1 MLVRVKRSYK
11 VALLLAGSAILLCSC
26 AEKKSAE
33 EDSPYEGL
41 MTEYSTNR
49 TITATENGKKKY
61 EFFTPLLEG
70 YTAGAE
76 PYREFRKG
84 VRISTYKADSSN
96 VVDVTLTANYAIY
109 YENRKLWEAKG
120 NVVVKKSDGKEL
132 YTEQLFWNAIT
143 KKIYS
148 NVDSKIV
155 QPDGEFF
162 VSSFESDEEFR
173 YWSSREMDGRMEVEF
188 KPVEPVDSLQT
199 EDAKPAKT
207 KPAKTKPAEP
217 AKPAETAKPKPEK
230 SKPTFP
236 NPTLR
241 PRPDTKPRPGAVPSG
256 PAGVSDSKRQIAPAS
271 DEAALLREE
280 LRMTRNRRQR
290 DESQKSQDR

>member
-1 MLVRVKRSYK
+1 MPVRVKRSCT

-26 AEKKSAE
+26 ADRKDGGEN
-33 EDSPYEGL
+33 DPYEGL

-49 TITATENGKKKY
+49 TITATENGVKKY

-70 YTAGAE
+70 YTAGKE

-84 VRISTYKADSSN
+84 VRISTYKADSTN

-120 NVVVKKSDGKEL
+120 DVVVKKSDGKEL

-188 KPVEPVDSLQT
+188 KPTEPADSLRT
-199 EDAKPAKT
+199 DSTSVKSGPAR
-207 KPAKTKPAEP
+207 PSAA
-217 AKPAETAKPKPEK
+217 A
-230 SKPTFP
+230 S
-236 NPTLR
+236 R
-241 PRPDTKPRPGAVPSG
+241 PRPRPEASRPEAPRRGDASPKRSAAGPDGARSKELLQPKHPLPAGERPVERPLRKAGAVQLERRADSSN
-256 PAGVSDSKRQIAPAS
+256 AVSEK
-271 DEAALLREE
+271 
-280 LRMTRNRRQR
+280 TT
-290 DESQKSQDR
+290 DR

>member
-1 MLVRVKRSYK
+1 MPVRVKRSML
-11 VALLLAGSAILLCSC
+11 VALLLAGSAILLSSC
-26 AEKKSAE
+26 AEKKSGGE
-33 EDSPYEGL
+33 ESPYEGL

-70 YTAGAE
+70 YTAGKD

-84 VRISTYKADSSN
+84 VRISTYKADSAN

-120 NVVVKKSDGKEL
+120 DVVVKKSDGKEL

-155 QPDGEFF
+155 QPDGVFF

-188 KPVEPVDSLQT
+188 S
-199 EDAKPAKT
+199 
-207 KPAKTKPAEP
+207 PAEP
-217 AKPAETAKPKPEK
+217 AERPSEEGAAVEPAPAKEKAAPAPAPVKEKATPEPKLRRRPTAPGEDIRKMDDIRIKG
-230 SKPTFP
+230 
-236 NPTLR
+236 
-241 PRPDTKPRPGAVPSG
+241 RPDV
-256 PAGVSDSKRQIAPAS
+256 
-271 DEAALLREE
+271 
-280 LRMTRNRRQR
+280 
-290 DESQKSQDR
+290 QKSDKKD

>member
-1 MLVRVKRSYK
+1 MPFRVERIFP

-26 AEKKSAE
+26 AERKSGE
-33 EDSPYEGL
+33 EVSPYEGL

-70 YTAGAE
+70 YTAGKE

-84 VRISTYKADSSN
+84 VRISTYKADSAN

-120 NVVVKKSDGKEL
+120 DVVVKKSDGKEL

-173 YWSSREMDGRMEVEF
+173 YWSSREMDGRREVEF
-188 KPVEPVDSLQT
+188 R
-199 EDAKPAKT
+199 
-207 KPAKTKPAEP
+207 PAEP
-217 AKPAETAKPKPEK
+217 ADSTAAAAPAPAPEPGPK
-230 SKPTFP
+230 SG
-236 NPTLR
+236 
-241 PRPDTKPRPGAVPSG
+241 GAS
-256 PAGVSDSKRQIAPAS
+256 ASKRETGSSPENKIRKIDA
-271 DEAALLREE
+271 
-280 LRMTRNRRQR
+280 LRMERNP
-290 DESQKSQDR
+290 DAPKMKPDNKD

>member
-1 MLVRVKRSYK
+1 MPFRVERIFP

-26 AEKKSAE
+26 AERKSGE
-33 EDSPYEGL
+33 EVSPYEGL

-70 YTAGAE
+70 YTAGKE

-84 VRISTYKADSSN
+84 VRISTYKADSAN

-120 NVVVKKSDGKEL
+120 DVVVKKSDGKEL

-188 KPVEPVDSLQT
+188 RPVEPADST
-199 EDAKPAKT
+199 AAAAPSPA
-207 KPAKTKPAEP
+207 PEP
-217 AKPAETAKPKPEK
+217 GPK
-230 SKPTFP
+230 SG
-236 NPTLR
+236 
-241 PRPDTKPRPGAVPSG
+241 GAS
-256 PAGVSDSKRQIAPAS
+256 ASKRETGSSPENKIRKIDA
-271 DEAALLREE
+271 
-280 LRMTRNRRQR
+280 LRMERNP
-290 DESQKSQDR
+290 DAPKMKPDNKD

>member
-1 MLVRVKRSYK
+1 MPFRVERIFP

-26 AEKKSAE
+26 AERKSGE
-33 EDSPYEGL
+33 EVSPYEGL

-70 YTAGAE
+70 YTAGKE

-84 VRISTYKADSSN
+84 VRISTYKADSAN

-120 NVVVKKSDGKEL
+120 DVVVKKSDGKEL

-173 YWSSREMDGRMEVEF
+173 YWSSREMDAWRWSSV
-188 KPVEPVDSLQT
+188 
-199 EDAKPAKT
+199 
-207 KPAKTKPAEP
+207 
-217 AKPAETAKPKPEK
+217 
-230 SKPTFP
+230 
-236 NPTLR
+236 
-241 PRPDTKPRPGAVPSG
+241 
-256 PAGVSDSKRQIAPAS
+256 RQ
-271 DEAALLREE
+271 
-280 LRMTRNRRQR
+280 NRRTAR
-290 DESQKSQDR
+290 RRPLRRPHRNPGRRAGAPPLRRERRAPRRRTRFVRSMPCVWSAIRMRRR

>member
-1 MLVRVKRSYK
+1 MPVRVKRSML
-11 VALLLAGSAILLCSC
+11 VALLLAGSAILLSSC
-26 AEKKSAE
+26 AEKKSGGE
-33 EDSPYEGL
+33 ESPYEGL

-70 YTAGAE
+70 YTAGKD

-84 VRISTYKADSSN
+84 VRISTYKADSAN

-120 NVVVKKSDGKEL
+120 DVVVKKSDGKEL

-155 QPDGEFF
+155 QPDGVFF

-188 KPVEPVDSLQT
+188 S
-199 EDAKPAKT
+199 
-207 KPAKTKPAEP
+207 PAEP
-217 AKPAETAKPKPEK
+217 AERPSEEGAAAEPAPAKEKAAPAPAPVKEKTAPEPKLRRRPTAPGEDIRKMDDIRIKSRPDMPKPDK
-230 SKPTFP
+230 K
-236 NPTLR
+236 
-241 PRPDTKPRPGAVPSG
+241 D
-256 PAGVSDSKRQIAPAS
+256 
-271 DEAALLREE
+271 
-280 LRMTRNRRQR
+280 
-290 DESQKSQDR
+290 

>member
-1 MLVRVKRSYK
+1 M
-11 VALLLAGSAILLCSC
+11 LCSC
-26 AEKKSAE
+26 AERKSGE
-33 EDSPYEGL
+33 EVSPYEGL

-61 EFFTPLLEG
+61 EFLTPLLEG
-70 YTAGAE
+70 YTAGKE

-84 VRISTYKADSSN
+84 VRISTYKADSAN

-120 NVVVKKSDGKEL
+120 DVVVKKSDGKEL

-188 KPVEPVDSLQT
+188 R
-199 EDAKPAKT
+199 
-207 KPAKTKPAEP
+207 PAEP
-217 AKPAETAKPKPEK
+217 ADSTAA
-230 SKPTFP
+230 
-236 NPTLR
+236 
-241 PRPDTKPRPGAVPSG
+241 AVQMVVSMMGPPFFRRFG
-256 PAGVSDSKRQIAPAS
+256 PAPWRSAPRRIS
-271 DEAALLREE
+271 SSGCYGPK
-280 LRMTRNRRQR
+280 RRQSAPGPAPPPR
-290 DESQKSQDR
+290 GNPPPTSAGPRGPE

>member
-1 MLVRVKRSYK
+1 MPVRVKRSML
-11 VALLLAGSAILLCSC
+11 VALLLAGSAILLSSC
-26 AEKKSAE
+26 AEKKSGGE
-33 EDSPYEGL
+33 ESPYEGL

-70 YTAGAE
+70 YTAGKD

-84 VRISTYKADSSN
+84 VRISTYKADSAN

-120 NVVVKKSDGKEL
+120 DVVVKKSDGKEL

-155 QPDGEFF
+155 QPDGVFF

-188 KPVEPVDSLQT
+188 S
-199 EDAKPAKT
+199 
-207 KPAKTKPAEP
+207 PAEP
-217 AKPAETAKPKPEK
+217 AERPSEEGTAAEPAPAKEKAAPAPAPVKEKATPEPKLRRRPTAPGEDIRKMDDIRIKSRPDMPKPDK
-230 SKPTFP
+230 K
-236 NPTLR
+236 
-241 PRPDTKPRPGAVPSG
+241 D
-256 PAGVSDSKRQIAPAS
+256 
-271 DEAALLREE
+271 
-280 LRMTRNRRQR
+280 
-290 DESQKSQDR
+290 

>member
-1 MLVRVKRSYK
+1 M
-11 VALLLAGSAILLCSC
+11 LCSC
-26 AEKKSAE
+26 AEKKSGE
-33 EDSPYEGL
+33 EGSPYEGL

-61 EFFTPLLEG
+61 EFYTPLLEG

-84 VRISTYKADSSN
+84 VRISTYKADSAN

-109 YENRKLWEAKG
+109 YEKRKLWEAKG

-188 KPVEPVDSLQT
+188 QVTEPADSLRT
-199 EDAKPAKT
+199 DAPKADGTTGPSEEKRPASSSPALRSGSSSRPAVVRPAGPRDLSPDAKRELKT
-207 KPAKTKPAEP
+207 RPDGAAV
-217 AKPAETAKPKPEK
+217 TAKGG
-230 SKPTFP
+230 T
-236 NPTLR
+236 
-241 PRPDTKPRPGAVPSG
+241 AVPKERVLSG
-256 PAGVSDSKRQIAPAS
+256 RAN
-271 DEAALLREE
+271 ALSAEE
-280 LRMTRNRRQR
+280 RVKVANDTPKIK
-290 DESQKSQDR
+290 D

>member
-1 MLVRVKRSYK
+1 MPIRVKRSTL

-26 AEKKSAE
+26 AEKKSGGE
-33 EDSPYEGL
+33 ESPYEGL

-70 YTAGAE
+70 YTAGKE

-84 VRISTYKADSSN
+84 VRISTYKADSAN

-120 NVVVKKSDGKEL
+120 DVVVRKSDGKEL

-155 QPDGEFF
+155 QPDGVFF

-188 KPVEPVDSLQT
+188 R
-199 EDAKPAKT
+199 
-207 KPAKTKPAEP
+207 PAEP
-217 AKPAETAKPKPEK
+217 AEQPSEEAVEKAPAKSAPAERTPAKRQPAPAPAPVKEKAAPAPKPGGR
-230 SKPTFP
+230 PADDR
-236 NPTLR
+236 LR
-241 PRPDTKPRPGAVPSG
+241 KLDDRRLERRPDALKP
-256 PAGVSDSKRQIAPAS
+256 DKK
-271 DEAALLREE
+271 D
-280 LRMTRNRRQR
+280 
-290 DESQKSQDR
+290 